1 MSENSAN
8 QTPPVSETLVPSQTI
23 MPAALSQAYV
33 PETPEAPSY
42 FGIEQAEITQL
53 TQQLNSAAS
62 WFYVIAGLSVVNSL
76 IAAFG
81 SSIRFIFGLGIT
93 GVVDGIVTAMEFGA
107 AGKLIGLVVSIFL
120 AGLFAIFGFLAKK
133 RLHWAFLVGMGIY
146 LLDGLLLLLFESYLS
161 AAFHAYVLY
170 RLFQGLSA
178 SRKLSTM
185 TTN

>member
-8 QTPPVSETLVPSQTI
+8 QTPPVSETLVPSQTTV
-23 MPAALSQAYV
+23 PAASNQVYV
-33 PETPEAPSY
+33 PEPPELPS
-42 FGIEQAEITQL
+42 FAAVEQAEIAQL

-62 WFYVIAGLSVVNSL
+62 WFYVVAGLSVVNSL
-76 IAAFG
+76 ISAFG
-81 SSIRFIFGLGIT
+81 STIRFIFGLGIT
-93 GVVDGIVTAMEFGA
+93 SVVDGIVTSMEFGA
-107 AGKLIGLVVSIFL
+107 AGKMIGLVVSIFL
-120 AGLFAIFGFLAKK
+120 AGLFAIFGFLARK

-146 LLDGLLLLLFESYLS
+146 LLDGLLLLLFQSYLS
-161 AAFHAYVLY
+161 AAFHAYVLF